1 MNLAL
6 RRHFL
11 IQLPLIPILAK
22 LTNGRLGDCR
32 SSFDKLKLKPRTTF
46 LAWIRAQL
54 MQWIRCSPLVIG
66 P

>member
-11 IQLPLIPILAK
+11 IQLLLIPILAK
-22 LTNGRLGDCR
+22 LINGRLGDCR

-46 LAWIRAQL
+46 LAWITA
-54 MQWIRCSPLVIG
+54 
-66 P
+66 